1 MNSKITSIIL
11 RFCIKII
18 TILFVNYLNQKLRG
32 NSMLNYLQN
41 KTAIITGA
49 SNGIG
54 MEIGRKFLLAGANV
68 VFSDYVKFD
77 LESIISGV
85 AIDPGR
91 AHSFYGNMQDKLAIN
106 NLIATTLNKYEK
118 VDILVNANRTIIP
131 SNPLD
136 EKGGAL
142 EKSISQNLI
151 ATLNVSQLFAKSVI
165 KQTKN
170 RKNSEIVGSIINL
183 TSIAA
188 NQTIPD
194 MMPYSVSC
202 AALNQLT
209 RSLAVSLAKNGIRVN
224 AISLGSIMSSS
235 LRLNLH
241 SNPELQDSIIDATP
255 LGYIAEPEEVA
266 ELALFLSSEGASFL
280 TGQVITIDGGRSILN
295 KLEKAAY

>member
-1 MNSKITSIIL
+1 MTYS
-11 RFCIKII
+11 
-18 TILFVNYLNQKLRG
+18 
-32 NSMLNYLQN
+32 LQN

-54 MEIGRKFLLAGANV
+54 MEIGKKFLQSGANV
-68 VFSDYVKFD
+68 VFSDYTKFD
-77 LESIISGV
+77 LESLISGISSKV
-85 AIDPGR
+85 GN
-91 AHSFYGNMQDKLAIN
+91 AHSFYGNMQDKLTVN
-106 NLIATTLNKYEK
+106 NLIATTLNKFER

-136 EKGGAL
+136 EKEGAL
-142 EKSISQNLI
+142 EKSLSQNI
-151 ATLNVSQLFAKSVI
+151 VATLNVSQLFAKSII

-188 NQTIPD
+188 NQTIPE

-202 AALNQLT
+202 AALNQMT
-209 RSLAVSLAKNGIRVN
+209 KSLAVSLAKEGIRVN

-255 LGYIAEPEEVA
+255 LGYIAEPAEVA
-266 ELALFLSSEGASFL
+266 DLALFLSSDSAKFL

-295 KLEKAAY
+295 KLERAAY

>member
-1 MNSKITSIIL
+1 
-11 RFCIKII
+11 
-18 TILFVNYLNQKLRG
+18 
-32 NSMLNYLQN
+32 MLNHLQN

-77 LESIISGV
+77 LERIISGV
-85 AIDPGR
+85 SLDRGC

-118 VDILVNANRTIIP
+118 VDILVNAYRTIIP

-151 ATLNVSQLFAKSVI
+151 ATLNLSQLFAKSVI

-266 ELALFLSSEGASFL
+266 ELALFLSSESASFL

>member
-1 MNSKITSIIL
+1 MTYS
-11 RFCIKII
+11 
-18 TILFVNYLNQKLRG
+18 
-32 NSMLNYLQN
+32 LQN

-54 MEIGRKFLLAGANV
+54 MEIGKKFLQAGANV
-68 VFSDYVKFD
+68 VFSDYTKFD
-77 LESIISGV
+77 LESLISGISSKV
-85 AIDPGR
+85 GN
-91 AHSFYGNMQDKLAIN
+91 AHSFYGNMQDKLTVN
-106 NLIATTLNKYEK
+106 NLIATTLNKFER

-136 EKGGAL
+136 EKEGAL
-142 EKSISQNLI
+142 EKSLSQNI
-151 ATLNVSQLFAKSVI
+151 VATLNVSQLFAKSII

-188 NQTIPD
+188 NQTIPE

-202 AALNQLT
+202 AALNQMT
-209 RSLAVSLAKNGIRVN
+209 KSLAVSLAKEGIRVN

-255 LGYIAEPEEVA
+255 LGYIAEPAEVA
-266 ELALFLSSEGASFL
+266 DLALFLSSDSAKFL
-280 TGQVITIDGGRSILN
+280 TGQVVTIDGGRSILN
-295 KLEKAAY
+295 KLERAAY

>member
-1 MNSKITSIIL
+1 
-11 RFCIKII
+11 
-18 TILFVNYLNQKLRG
+18 
-32 NSMLNYLQN
+32 
-41 KTAIITGA
+41 
-49 SNGIG
+49 
-54 MEIGRKFLLAGANV
+54 
-68 VFSDYVKFD
+68 
-77 LESIISGV
+77 
-85 AIDPGR
+85 
-91 AHSFYGNMQDKLAIN
+91 MQDKLAIN

-209 RSLAVSLAKNGIRVN
+209 RSLAVSLAKNGIRASKKWN
-224 AISLGSIMSSS
+224 KSKCYISW
-235 LRLNLH
+235 
-241 SNPELQDSIIDATP
+241 
-255 LGYIAEPEEVA
+255 
-266 ELALFLSSEGASFL
+266 
-280 TGQVITIDGGRSILN
+280 
-295 KLEKAAY
+295 

>member
-1 MNSKITSIIL
+1 
-11 RFCIKII
+11 
-18 TILFVNYLNQKLRG
+18 
-32 NSMLNYLQN
+32 MLNYLQN

-85 AIDPGR
+85 AIDSGSV
-91 AHSFYGNMQDKLAIN
+91 HSFYGNMQDKLAIN

-241 SNPELQDSIIDATP
+241 SNPELQDSIIDATT

-266 ELALFLSSEGASFL
+266 ELA
-280 TGQVITIDGGRSILN
+280 VI
-295 KLEKAAY
+295 

>member
-1 MNSKITSIIL
+1 
-11 RFCIKII
+11 
-18 TILFVNYLNQKLRG
+18 
-32 NSMLNYLQN
+32 MLNYLQN

-85 AIDPGR
+85 AIDSGSV
-91 AHSFYGNMQDKLAIN
+91 HSFYGNMQDKLAIN
-106 NLIATTLNKYEK
+106 NLIATTLNKYER

-136 EKGGAL
+136 EKGDAL

-151 ATLNVSQLFAKSVI
+151 ATLNISQLFAKSVI

-188 NQTIPD
+188 NQTIPE

>member
-1 MNSKITSIIL
+1 MINSFK
-11 RFCIKII
+11 
-18 TILFVNYLNQKLRG
+18 
-32 NSMLNYLQN
+32 N
-41 KTAIITGA
+41 KTAIVTGA

-54 MEIGRKFLLAGANV
+54 MEIGKKFLKAGANV
-68 VFSDYVKFD
+68 VFSDYAKFD
-77 LESIISGV
+77 LESLIPGISSNTGN
-85 AIDPGR
+85 
-91 AHSFYGNMQDKLAIN
+91 AHSFYGNMQDELAVN
-106 NLIATTLNKYEK
+106 NLIATTINKFER

-131 SNPLD
+131 INPLD
-136 EKGGAL
+136 EKEGVL
-142 EKSISQNLI
+142 EKSLSHNVI
-151 ATLNVSQLFAKSVI
+151 ATLNVSQLFAKSII

-188 NQTIPD
+188 DQTIPE

-202 AALNQLT
+202 AALNQMT
-209 RSLAVSLAKNGIRVN
+209 RSLAVSFANDGIRVN

-241 SNPELQDSIIDATP
+241 SNPELQDAIIDATP

-266 ELALFLSSEGASFL
+266 DLALFLSSENARFL

>member
-1 MNSKITSIIL
+1 MIHN
-11 RFCIKII
+11 
-18 TILFVNYLNQKLRG
+18 
-32 NSMLNYLQN
+32 MQN

-54 MEIGRKFLLAGANV
+54 MEIGKKFLQAGAYV
-68 VFSDYVKFD
+68 VFADSAKFD
-77 LESIISGV
+77 LANLISGV
-85 AIDPGR
+85 SSDIGS
-91 AHSFYGNMQDKLAIN
+91 AHSFYGNMQDKLAVK
-106 NLIATTLNKYEK
+106 NLIATTLNKFGRL
-118 VDILVNANRTIIP
+118 DILVNANRAIIP

-136 EKGGAL
+136 EKEGAL
-142 EKSISQNLI
+142 EKSLSQNII
-151 ATLNVSQLFAKSVI
+151 ANLNVSQLFAKSVI
-165 KQTKN
+165 KQTRN
-170 RKNSEIVGSIINL
+170 RKNGEIVGSIINL

-188 NQTIPD
+188 NQTIPE

-202 AALNQLT
+202 AALNQMT
-209 RSLAVSLAKNGIRVN
+209 RSLAVSLAKDGIRVN

-255 LGYIAEPEEVA
+255 LGYIAEPAEVA
-266 ELALFLSSEGASFL
+266 DLALFLSSENARFL

>member
-1 MNSKITSIIL
+1 
-11 RFCIKII
+11 
-18 TILFVNYLNQKLRG
+18 
-32 NSMLNYLQN
+32 MLNYLQN

-77 LESIISGV
+77 LENIISGV
-85 AIDPGR
+85 TIDPGS

-255 LGYIAEPEEVA
+255 LGYIAEPDEVA

>member
-1 MNSKITSIIL
+1 MTYS
-11 RFCIKII
+11 
-18 TILFVNYLNQKLRG
+18 
-32 NSMLNYLQN
+32 LQN

-54 MEIGRKFLLAGANV
+54 MEIGKKFLQAGANV
-68 VFSDYVKFD
+68 VFSDYTKFD
-77 LESIISGV
+77 LESLISGISSKV
-85 AIDPGR
+85 GN
-91 AHSFYGNMQDKLAIN
+91 AHSFYGNMQDKLTVN
-106 NLIATTLNKYEK
+106 NLIATTLNKFER

-136 EKGGAL
+136 EKEGVL
-142 EKSISQNLI
+142 EKSLSQNI
-151 ATLNVSQLFAKSVI
+151 VATLNVSQLFAKSII

-188 NQTIPD
+188 NQTIPE

-202 AALNQLT
+202 AALNQMT
-209 RSLAVSLAKNGIRVN
+209 KSLAVSLAKEGIRVN

-255 LGYIAEPEEVA
+255 LGYIAEPAEVA
-266 ELALFLSSEGASFL
+266 DLALFLSSDSAKFL

-295 KLEKAAY
+295 KLERAAY

>member
-1 MNSKITSIIL
+1 MISN
-11 RFCIKII
+11 
-18 TILFVNYLNQKLRG
+18 
-32 NSMLNYLQN
+32 LQN

-54 MEIGRKFLLAGANV
+54 MEIGKKFLQAGANV
-68 VFSDYVKFD
+68 VFSDYAKFD
-77 LESIISGV
+77 LESLIAGISSKTGN
-85 AIDPGR
+85 AQ
-91 AHSFYGNMQDKLAIN
+91 SFYGNMQDRLAVN
-106 NLIATTLNKYEK
+106 NLIATTLNKFQR

-136 EKGGAL
+136 EKEGAL
-142 EKSISQNLI
+142 EKSLSQNLL
-151 ATLNVSQLFAKSVI
+151 ATLNVSQLFVKSII

-170 RKNSEIVGSIINL
+170 RKKSEIVGSIINL

-188 NQTIPD
+188 DQTIPE

-202 AALNQLT
+202 AALNQMT
-209 RSLAVSLAKNGIRVN
+209 RSLAVSFASDGIRVN
-224 AISLGSIMSSS
+224 AISVGSIMSSS

-241 SNPELQDSIIDATP
+241 SNPELQDSINDATP

-266 ELALFLSSEGASFL
+266 DLALFLSSDSARFL

-295 KLEKAAY
+295 KLERAAY

>member
-1 MNSKITSIIL
+1 
-11 RFCIKII
+11 
-18 TILFVNYLNQKLRG
+18 
-32 NSMLNYLQN
+32 MLNYLQN

-77 LESIISGV
+77 LENIISGV
-85 AIDPGR
+85 PIDPGS
-91 AHSFYGNMQDKLAIN
+91 AHSFYGYMQDKLAIN

-131 SNPLD
+131 ANPLD

-151 ATLNVSQLFAKSVI
+151 ATLNVSQLFAKSLI

>member
-1 MNSKITSIIL
+1 
-11 RFCIKII
+11 
-18 TILFVNYLNQKLRG
+18 
-32 NSMLNYLQN
+32 MLNYLQN

-54 MEIGRKFLLAGANV
+54 MEIGKKFLLAGANV

-77 LESIISGV
+77 LENIISGV
-85 AIDPGR
+85 TIDPGS

-209 RSLAVSLAKNGIRVN
+209 KSLAVSLAKNGIRVN

>member
-1 MNSKITSIIL
+1 
-11 RFCIKII
+11 
-18 TILFVNYLNQKLRG
+18 
-32 NSMLNYLQN
+32 MLNNLQN

-49 SNGIG
+49 SHGIG

-68 VFSDYVKFD
+68 VFSDYAKFD
-77 LESIISGV
+77 LERLISG
-85 AIDPGR
+85 ISLDNGS

-136 EKGGAL
+136 DKGGAL

-266 ELALFLSSEGASFL
+266 ELALFLSSEGASFV

>member
-1 MNSKITSIIL
+1 
-11 RFCIKII
+11 
-18 TILFVNYLNQKLRG
+18 
-32 NSMLNYLQN
+32 MLNYLQN

-77 LESIISGV
+77 LESTISGV
-85 AIDPGR
+85 AIDPGC

-209 RSLAVSLAKNGIRVN
+209 RSLAVSLAKKWNQSKCY
-224 AISLGSIMSSS
+224 ISW
-235 LRLNLH
+235 
-241 SNPELQDSIIDATP
+241 
-255 LGYIAEPEEVA
+255 
-266 ELALFLSSEGASFL
+266 
-280 TGQVITIDGGRSILN
+280 
-295 KLEKAAY
+295 

>member
-1 MNSKITSIIL
+1 MN
-11 RFCIKII
+11 
-18 TILFVNYLNQKLRG
+18 
-32 NSMLNYLQN
+32 NSLQN

-54 MEIGRKFLLAGANV
+54 MEIGKKFLQAGANV
-68 VFSDYVKFD
+68 VFSDYTKFD
-77 LESIISGV
+77 LESLILGTSSKV
-85 AIDPGR
+85 EN
-91 AHSFYGNMQDKLAIN
+91 AHSFYGNMQDKLTVN
-106 NLIATTLNKYEK
+106 NLIATTLNKFER

-136 EKGGAL
+136 EKEGAL
-142 EKSISQNLI
+142 EKSLSQNI
-151 ATLNVSQLFAKSVI
+151 VATLNVSQLFAKSII

-188 NQTIPD
+188 NQTIPE

-202 AALNQLT
+202 AALNQMT
-209 RSLAVSLAKNGIRVN
+209 KSLAVSLAKEGIRVN

-255 LGYIAEPEEVA
+255 LGYIAEPAEVA
-266 ELALFLSSEGASFL
+266 DLALFLSSDSAKFL

-295 KLEKAAY
+295 KLERAAY

>member
-1 MNSKITSIIL
+1 MISN
-11 RFCIKII
+11 F
-18 TILFVNYLNQKLRG
+18 
-32 NSMLNYLQN
+32 QN

-54 MEIGRKFLLAGANV
+54 MEIGKKFLQAGANV
-68 VFSDYVKFD
+68 VFSDYAKFD
-77 LESIISGV
+77 LESLISGISSKV
-85 AIDPGR
+85 GN
-91 AHSFYGNMQDKLAIN
+91 AHSFYGNLQDRLTVN
-106 NLIATTLNKYEK
+106 NLIATTINEFGR

-131 SNPLD
+131 SSPLD
-136 EKGGAL
+136 ENQGAL
-142 EKSISQNLI
+142 EKSLSQNLI
-151 ATLNVSQLFAKSVI
+151 ATLNVSQLFVKSII

-188 NQTIPD
+188 DQTIPE

-202 AALNQLT
+202 AALNQMT
-209 RSLAVSLAKNGIRVN
+209 KSLAVAFANDGIRVN

-235 LRLNLH
+235 LRLSLH

-266 ELALFLSSEGASFL
+266 DLALFLSSNSASFL

-295 KLEKAAY
+295 KLEKPAY

>member
-1 MNSKITSIIL
+1 MSIA
-11 RFCIKII
+11 K
-18 TILFVNYLNQKLRG
+18 NQKLRG
-32 NSMLNYLQN
+32 NSMLNNLQN

-49 SNGIG
+49 SHGIG

-68 VFSDYVKFD
+68 VFSDYTKFD
-77 LESIISGV
+77 LETLISG
-85 AIDPGR
+85 ISLESGS

-106 NLIATTLNKYEK
+106 NLIASTLNKFEK

-136 EKGGAL
+136 EKEEAL

-165 KQTKN
+165 KQTVN
-170 RKNSEIVGSIINL
+170 RKNNEIVGSIINL

-188 NQTIPD
+188 NQTIPE

-202 AALNQLT
+202 AALNQMT
-209 RSLAVSLAKNGIRVN
+209 RSLAVSLAKEGIRVN

-241 SNPELQDSIIDATP
+241 SNPELQDTIIDATP

-266 ELALFLSSEGASFL
+266 DLALFLSSESASFL

>member
-1 MNSKITSIIL
+1 
-11 RFCIKII
+11 
-18 TILFVNYLNQKLRG
+18 
-32 NSMLNYLQN
+32 MLNNLQN
-41 KTAIITGA
+41 KTVIITGA

>member
-1 MNSKITSIIL
+1 MTYS
-11 RFCIKII
+11 
-18 TILFVNYLNQKLRG
+18 
-32 NSMLNYLQN
+32 LQN

-54 MEIGRKFLLAGANV
+54 MEIGKKFLQAGANV
-68 VFSDYVKFD
+68 VFSDYTKFD
-77 LESIISGV
+77 LESLISGISSKV
-85 AIDPGR
+85 GN
-91 AHSFYGNMQDKLAIN
+91 AHSFYGNMQDKLTVN
-106 NLIATTLNKYEK
+106 NLIATTLNKFER

-136 EKGGAL
+136 EKEGAL
-142 EKSISQNLI
+142 EKSLSQNI
-151 ATLNVSQLFAKSVI
+151 VATLNISQLFAKSII

-188 NQTIPD
+188 NQTIPE

-202 AALNQLT
+202 AALNQMT
-209 RSLAVSLAKNGIRVN
+209 KSLAVSLAKEGIRVN

-255 LGYIAEPEEVA
+255 LGYIAEPAEVA
-266 ELALFLSSEGASFL
+266 DLALFLSSDSAKFL
-280 TGQVITIDGGRSILN
+280 TGQVVTIDGGRSILN
-295 KLEKAAY
+295 KLERAAY

>member
-1 MNSKITSIIL
+1 MIN
-11 RFCIKII
+11 
-18 TILFVNYLNQKLRG
+18 N
-32 NSMLNYLQN
+32 LQN

-54 MEIGRKFLLAGANV
+54 MEIGKKFLQAGANV
-68 VFSDYVKFD
+68 VFSDSAKFD
-77 LESIISGV
+77 LETLISGV
-85 AIDPGR
+85 SPDIGN
-91 AHSFYGNMQDKLAIN
+91 AHSFYGNMHDKLAVN
-106 NLIATTLNKYEK
+106 NLIATTLNKFERI
-118 VDILVNANRTIIP
+118 DILVNANRTIIP

-136 EKGGAL
+136 EKEGAL
-142 EKSISQNLI
+142 EKSLSQNII

-170 RKNSEIVGSIINL
+170 RKNGQIVGSIINL

-188 NQTIPD
+188 NQTIPE

-202 AALNQLT
+202 AALNQMT
-209 RSLAVSLAKNGIRVN
+209 RSLAVSLAKDGIRVN

-241 SNPELQDSIIDATP
+241 SNPELHDSIIDATP

-266 ELALFLSSEGASFL
+266 DLALFLSSESARFL

>member
-1 MNSKITSIIL
+1 
-11 RFCIKII
+11 
-18 TILFVNYLNQKLRG
+18 
-32 NSMLNYLQN
+32 MLNYLQN

-77 LESIISGV
+77 LESLISGV
-85 AIDPGR
+85 PLDSGS

-209 RSLAVSLAKNGIRVN
+209 RSLAVSLAKSGIRVN

-280 TGQVITIDGGRSILN
+280 TGQVITIDGGRSIVN